1 MSQVRV
7 FYEDLQKYSLAIFK
21 NAGISDEDAK
31 IIVDNLTISDLRGV
45 TTHGMFHLPK
55 YIARLKAGSIMPVTK
70 LTIIKETESST
81 LVDGG
86 GGFGHVIG
94 HKAMKMAM
102 AKAKQ
107 QGVGITLVH
116 NSNHFGAVA
125 SFAMLASREGQIGIA
140 MTNASPTI
148 APTGGVVPLIGNNPF
163 SISAPAGKYGAP
175 TLDIALSVSNL
186 SKIKQFAEK
195 GLEIPFGWAT
205 DREGVVTTDAR
216 EAVKGLLLP
225 VGGYKGYGLIL
236 MIDIIAGVLSGASF
250 GPAVGNHIQ
259 NPSIKASTQ
268 NLGHA
273 FIAIDVATFM
283 DIAVFKSKVDGYL
296 DILKSCEKVK
306 GVTEILYPGE
316 KEHQNVAEQSQKGIL
331 FEKEVIDEL
340 IKTGKEEGVDFELAV
355 HDA

>member
-1 MSQVRV
+1 MAQVRV
-7 FYEDLQKYSLAIFK
+7 FYDDLQKYSLAIFK
-21 NAGISDEDAK
+21 NAGVPEEDAK

-55 YIARLKAGSIMPVTK
+55 YIARLKAGSLKPVTK
-70 LTIIKETESST
+70 LTIINETESST
-81 LVDGG
+81 LLDGG

-94 HKAMKMAM
+94 FKAMKMAM
-102 AKAKQ
+102 AKAKK
-107 QGVGITLVH
+107 QGIGVTLVR
-116 NSNHFGAVA
+116 NSNHFGACA
-125 SFAMLASREGQIGIA
+125 DFAMLASQEDQIGIA
-140 MTNASPTI
+140 TTNSSPTI
-148 APTGGVVPLIGNNPF
+148 APTGGVTPLIGNDPF
-163 SISAPAGKYGAP
+163 SISVPAGKYGAP
-175 TLDIALSVSNL
+175 TLDMAMSVCNL

-195 GLEIPFGWAT
+195 GMEIPYGWAT

-259 NPSIKASTQ
+259 NPGLKASTQ

-283 DIAVFKSKVDGYL
+283 DIAVFKSKVDEYL
-296 DILKSCEKVK
+296 HILKSCEKAK
-306 GVTEILYPGE
+306 GITEIFYPGE
-316 KEHQNVAEQSQKGIL
+316 IEHRKVAEQSKKGIL
-331 FEKEVIDEL
+331 FEKDVIDEL
-340 IKTGKEEGVDFELAV
+340 IKTGKENGVDFELKV
-355 HDA
+355 HNA